1 MHDKPAGYPAAKD
14 IDSAMIVMACILMGA
29 VIVGWT
35 VLVG

>member
-1 MHDKPAGYPAAKD
+1 MTSKPAGYPAAKD
-14 IDSAMIVMACILMGA
+14 IDAAMIVMVCILLGT